1 MSAAQLAEELR
12 AKRVQREKE
21 RKEREEREEREEAEL
36 LERVRRAEAQEA
48 RRQEELK
55 RRAEERRRE
64 EERRLEEERTKARE
78 EADAARKLQGTWR
91 VLFLFEDKLTQL
103 VENQMEVEET
113 IVVNRGSKGKQKE
126 NEAEGKGSEW
136 TLVGGVG
143 RCTRCLTDDGK
154 CKINLGAI
162 EKWRKDVEAGKM
174 FARHPTDTNCTRC
187 TEKRKACALPA
198 TERMR
203 AQLTTGLAPRM
214 AKKRS
219 GRSGVSRSA
228 SPSVASSSKRRLE
241 ELEEILPRKRTR
253 TAKAGGSGTGGKEM
267 TDDEFRRELLRVLT
281 GFAESADSMAQTGE
295 EAHKTLDLLMRWVAK
310 SVQEQRAAYER
321 LGRIELHLAELAKE
335 WKVGRQKR
343 EVVELSESEEESG
356 VEIPIT
362 DASKK
367 VEAEA
372 EADEGESSGEESEEE
387 GEITVGLTEAE
398 MTAEDGKNTEE

>member
-1 MSAAQLAEELR
+1 
-12 AKRVQREKE
+12 
-21 RKEREEREEREEAEL
+21 
-36 LERVRRAEAQEA
+36 
-48 RRQEELK
+48 
-55 RRAEERRRE
+55 
-64 EERRLEEERTKARE
+64 
-78 EADAARKLQGTWR
+78 
-91 VLFLFEDKLTQL
+91 
-103 VENQMEVEET
+103 
-113 IVVNRGSKGKQKE
+113 
-126 NEAEGKGSEW
+126 
-136 TLVGGVG
+136 
-143 RCTRCLTDDGK
+143 
-154 CKINLGAI
+154 
-162 EKWRKDVEAGKM
+162 
-174 FARHPTDTNCTRC
+174 
-187 TEKRKACALPA
+187 
-198 TERMR
+198 
-203 AQLTTGLAPRM
+203 
-214 AKKRS
+214 
-219 GRSGVSRSA
+219 
-228 SPSVASSSKRRLE
+228 
-241 ELEEILPRKRTR
+241 
-253 TAKAGGSGTGGKEM
+253 M
-267 TDDEFRRELLRVLT
+267 TDDEFRWELLRVLT